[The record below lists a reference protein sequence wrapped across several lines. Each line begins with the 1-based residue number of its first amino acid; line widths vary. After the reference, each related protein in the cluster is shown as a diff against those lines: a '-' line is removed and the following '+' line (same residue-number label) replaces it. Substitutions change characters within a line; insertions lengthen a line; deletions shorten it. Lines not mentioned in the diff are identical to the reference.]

1 MQRIRQTLAER
12 WGGKGLACGHDGL
25 RGQWADGVGG
35 EKVVFSPDKGCL
47 GAKGCR
53 AFRKVYPGVERE
65 AGGWGMAGGKAKDK
79 AR

>member
-35 EKVVFSPDKGCL
+35 KSSILARQGLSGREGLS
-47 GAKGCR
+47 

-65 AGGWGMAGGKAKDK
+65 AGGWGMAEVKAKDK